1 MLMLGGCAAGLLLL
15 VVTLLCGQNPT
26 FSRTPLPR
34 LHRLLLAAGGKL
46 GNAVGCALL
55 APVFA
60 AGSLDSGR
68 KHHLIT
74 KRAPPTRLRCRAA
87 ARQACGRH
95 GGACLHATGELCCER
110 SNPAVQLLFVGL
122 LGGCY
127 WLFWSSIFPLL
138 PLPGVPA
145 WHKWV
150 ATQLQRQR
158 QRQLGV

>member
-1 MLMLGGCAAGLLLL
+1 MLGGCAAGLLLL

-60 AGSLDSGR
+60 AGSLDSGW

-87 ARQACGRH
+87 ARQACGRP